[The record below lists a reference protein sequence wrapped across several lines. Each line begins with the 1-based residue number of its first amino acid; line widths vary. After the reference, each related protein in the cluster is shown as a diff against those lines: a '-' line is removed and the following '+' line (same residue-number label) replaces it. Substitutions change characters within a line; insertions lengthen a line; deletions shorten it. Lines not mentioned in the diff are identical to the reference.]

1 MQTFRTGARVKNG
14 VTGEIATVTGTKQF
28 WIAGRGHIT
37 KVAVNK
43 GSKTTEQDKVKYW
56 MPSSLKLIED
66 ELPPCFVTFNHIVE
80 LLQKASSNAEKKF
93 MPDLNTSW
101 DGLRVGL
108 DKSDVDSVSVV
119 KVGKIAHVVSLAS
132 QLGLNSMLRSDYM
145 RLQNEIIDIMYSR
158 KF

>member
-1 MQTFRTGARVKNG
+1 MQTFRAGARVKNG

-37 KVAVNK
+37 KVAVNR

-66 ELPPCFVTFNHIVE
+66 ELPPCFVTFNHVVE
-80 LLQKASSNAEKKF
+80 LLRQAKRSDEHKF

-101 DGLRVGL
+101 VGLVVEL
-108 DKSDVDSVSVV
+108 DKSDINEVSID
-119 KVGKIAHVVSLAS
+119 KVGKIAHVISLAS
-132 QLGLNSMLRSDYM
+132 QIGLNSVLMSDYM